1 MKVIYGMVGTKVM
14 INLKINNIDINIM
27 IWWAGMAFFSQFFL
41 GSLFVVIEPIFVFIM
56 SYLSYLTA
64 ELFHLSGIMR

>member
-1 MKVIYGMVGTKVM
+1 
-14 INLKINNIDINIM
+14 
-27 IWWAGMAFFSQFFL
+27 MAFFPQFFL